1 MTYIGIDLHRE
12 FFVAH
17 VENQDG
23 EKLLS
28 QRYSNS
34 LESVRQL
41 TDRFP
46 DSKVVVE
53 ATRNWMWFVRALRV
67 NGCDVT
73 MAHPFR
79 TKAIAAAK
87 IKTDSIDA
95 GTLCQL
101 LRADLIPTSYIA
113 TESEVDDREF
123 SRGRVNLVHDRTLLK
138 NRIRAILGKEN
149 LNFPGSDLFGKKGR
163 EWLKEQV
170 LPEGKKQMVK
180 NYLELID
187 QIETKIKGIE
197 VVIKQK
203 GGDDPRAFLLNTI
216 PGIGSVT
223 AFLLTSEI
231 GSIERFANSKKFA
244 SYLGLVPRLSQSG
257 NYAYYGRITKVGNP
271 FVRWALVQAAHRW
284 IRMNTKNRVWFN
296 RLSYR
301 AGKKKAIVALARRL
315 ATIVYSVL
323 KYQRPYHPNFEAQRL
338 KPAIL
343 PESKI

>member
-17 VENQDG
+17 VENEKG

-28 QRYSNS
+28 QRYPNSND
-34 LESVRQL
+34 SVKEL
-41 TDRFP
+41 ADRFP
-46 DSKVVVE
+46 GSKTVVE
-53 ATRNWMWFVRALRV
+53 ATRNWMWFVRSLRD
-67 NGCDVT
+67 NGCEVI

-87 IKTDSIDA
+87 IKTDSVDA
-95 GTLCQL
+95 ATLCQL
-101 LRADLIPTSYIA
+101 LRANLIPTSYIA

-163 EWLKEQV
+163 EWLGEQV
-170 LPEGKKQMVK
+170 LSEGKKQMTK

-197 VVIKQK
+197 TVIKQK

-216 PGIGSVT
+216 PGIGAIT

-231 GSIERFANSKKFA
+231 GNIERFANSKKFA

-257 NYAYYGRITKVGNP
+257 NHAYYGRITKVGNP
-271 FVRWALVQAAHRW
+271 YVRWALVQTAHRW
-284 IRMNTKNRVWFN
+284 VRMDRNSKVWFS

-323 KYQRPYHPNFEAQRL
+323 KYQRPYNISFEAQRL

-343 PESKI
+343 PESI